1 MVDSY
6 MCCPGDTPFC
16 SGMVEYNCC
25 SRPPE
30 AIADD
35 DSNDFVTEVQDSK
48 RKKLSLK
55 SAKRPKLPLAPSN
68 HFNVTVSEDKLAQ
81 PTKGCT
87 NMATSTGWAIRIFQ
101 SWASQ

>member
-1 MVDSY
+1 
-6 MCCPGDTPFC
+6 MCYPGNSPF
-16 SGMVEYNCC
+16 SLGMVEYNRC

-30 AIADD
+30 AIVDD
-35 DSNDFVTEVQDSK
+35 DSNNFVIKVQDSR